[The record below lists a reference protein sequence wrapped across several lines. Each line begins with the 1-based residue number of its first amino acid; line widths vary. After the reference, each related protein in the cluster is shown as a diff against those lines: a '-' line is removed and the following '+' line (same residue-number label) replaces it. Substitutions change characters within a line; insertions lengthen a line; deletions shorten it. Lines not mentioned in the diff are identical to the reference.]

1 MTKTQATNE
10 IISRGIIKPTPVRG
24 RYRYTSLG
32 IKVLKDKSEYLSYAR
47 VEILTAMTTLEGD
60 SYSLIPEIQE
70 LPVIISFKT
79 VSDARKMGYVF
90 PRTAITHCARTPG
103 SSTISPRRKLSSGV
117 KRQSFVGWRYTVS
130 GDNLIASDY
139 SKLSKIASEGKIIE
153 DCPPYRISFSFSTI
167 FPGGPIFQKLGG
179 IQVSREANVIIRI
192 QSMYY
197 VPAEKKDRT

>member
-32 IKVLKDKSEYLSYAR
+32 MKVLKDKSEYFSYAR
-47 VEILTAMTTLEGD
+47 AEILAAMTTLEGD

-90 PRTAITHCARTPG
+90 PRTAITHCARKLKEPT
-103 SSTISPRRKLSSGV
+103 TSPCRKISSGV
-117 KRQSFVGWRYTVS
+117 KRQSFAGWRYTVS
-130 GDNLIASDY
+130 GDSLIASDY

-153 DCPPYRISFSFSTI
+153 DCPPHHLSFSFSTI
-167 FPGGPIFQKLGG
+167 FPGGPIFQKLSGL
-179 IQVSREANVIIRI
+179 QFSRDANVSIRI

-197 VPAEKKDRT
+197 VPTENA